1 MGQATVHSSRTEPR
15 GGELGQLMLSFDR
28 SLRALDRSPLT
39 RDQYLMSV
47 GQMLGYFAEHG
58 LPTDATHVTRD
69 HLETFLSEFAKD
81 HKPATVQTRYKCL
94 RLFFSFLLE
103 ENEISQHPMGNMK
116 PPLIPATPVS
126 ILEKPQLEALL
137 RTAEGRDFDERR
149 DAAILRLFVDTGMR
163 RGEMAGLTIGDI
175 DLEQELAHV
184 SNGNRS
190 RACPFG
196 PKTARALDRYLR
208 ARAQRSDA
216 GSQWLWLGKKGRL
229 SDSGMLQMVRRRG
242 QQAGLGRIHP
252 DQLRH
257 SFAHAW
263 LADGGQEADLMQLAG
278 WRSRQTL
285 QRYAASAAGER
296 AREAHRRLSLGDQL

>member
-1 MGQATVHSSRTEPR
+1 
-15 GGELGQLMLSFDR
+15 
-28 SLRALDRSPLT
+28 
-39 RDQYLMSV
+39 MSV
-47 GQMLGYFAEHG
+47 GQMLDYFAEHG

-69 HLETFLSEFAKD
+69 HLETFLADFAKD

-116 PPLIPATPVS
+116 PPLIPATQVS

-175 DLEQELAHV
+175 ELEQELAHV

-208 ARAQRSDA
+208 AGAALRCKIGLALARQEGPALGQWNASDGAPTRAQAGIGAYILTSYGIVSRTHGSPTVAGGRSHA
-216 GSQWLWLGKKGRL
+216 ACRLALPKNSPKVCSLGS
-229 SDSGMLQMVRRRG
+229 RR
-242 QQAGLGRIHP
+242 
-252 DQLRH
+252 
-257 SFAHAW
+257 
-263 LADGGQEADLMQLAG
+263 
-278 WRSRQTL
+278 
-285 QRYAASAAGER
+285 ASA
-296 AREAHRRLSLGDQL
+296 